1 MWYTIDG
8 DGMNKKIRFDRVIIF
23 FVAAIIVAFVCFY
36 TILNLF
42 KGVNNIFT
50 SKEMFVASNYLT
62 VPLYD
67 LNYNKVDELIR
78 GTKVIILADKNVNN
92 NVEYYKISYNK
103 KEYFVLAA
111 ALVEELKEVVLEKE
125 MFVRT
130 PLTLYE
136 SIDDIKIKGMV
147 EKGEKLEILGY
158 NKLNDDGSV
167 DIYKVKY
174 GEQEGYVYSKYL
186 VASEEESLKN
196 YDEDG
201 IYQIHK
207 KRGDSWGGGDA
218 ANLDY
223 YPYEKPK
230 FENNVMPSEVRSLYM
245 NAGVINNVD
254 KYIDLAKKSGINA
267 IVVDI
272 KDNTSPAYPANAM
285 KEYSPTNYDKAINSY
300 DEYKNAIKK
309 IKDAGLYAIGRITV
323 FKDSYYSKD
332 HPEDTIIDTAT
343 GNSYNHDG
351 SYWPSAYNRDVWE
364 FNVSL
369 AIESVKEMGFNEI
382 QFDYVRF
389 PDRVGSLEDAGK
401 ISYNN
406 TYKEDKAEAIQR
418 FVMYACD
425 EIHKYNAYVSIDVFG
440 EAAHTYVTAYGQY
453 WPAISNVADV
463 ISGMPYRDH
472 FYKYEYGFET
482 PVWTIPY
489 DLLNLWGEDFV
500 TKRQEEIPTPAIVRT
515 WIQVYDTSKS
525 PATHYDSSMVAKQ
538 ISGLYDA
545 GLTGGFMTWN
555 GSSSLEKYNEV
566 SSAFGKEY

>member
-1 MWYTIDG
+1 MKH
-8 DGMNKKIRFDRVIIF
+8 KKVKIKIGRVIV
-23 FVAAIIVAFVCFY
+23 FVIAVLVVSFICF
-36 TILNLF
+36 TILKFLF
-42 KGVNNIFT
+42 KGVSNLVFND
-50 SKEMFVASNYLT
+50 EMYVASNTLS

-67 LNYNKVDELIR
+67 MNYNEVDKINRGSKV
-78 GTKVIILADKNVNN
+78 TILQDKIMNN
-92 NVEYYKISYNK
+92 DQEYYKVNYQKVDYYILSSNLV
-103 KEYFVLAA
+103 KE
-111 ALVEELKEVVLEKE
+111 EKEVVLEKE
-125 MFVRT
+125 MYVRT
-130 PLTLYE
+130 ALTLYE
-136 SIDDIKIKGMV
+136 NLDSIKIKGLIK
-147 EKGEKLEILGY
+147 KGNKVEILDHDF
-158 NKLNDDGSV
+158 LNEDGSV
-167 DIYKVKY
+167 NMYKVKY
-174 GEQEGYVYSKYL
+174 NNEEGYVYGKYL
-186 VASEEESLKN
+186 VNDEESALAN
-196 YDEDG
+196 YDEEG

-230 FENNVMPSEVRSLYM
+230 FENNVMPDEVRALYM
-245 NAGVINNVD
+245 NAGVVNNVD
-254 KYIDLAKKSGINA
+254 SYIELAKKSGINA

-300 DEYKNAIKK
+300 DGYKNAIKK

-343 GNSYNHDG
+343 GESYNHDG

-364 FNVSL
+364 FNVAL

-406 TYKEDKAEAIQR
+406 TYEEDKAEAIQR

-425 EIHKYNAYVSIDVFG
+425 EIHKHSAYVSIDVFG

-453 WPAISNVADV
+453 WAAISNVADV
-463 ISGMPYRDH
+463 ISGMPYPDH
-472 FYKYEYGFET
+472 FGKYEYGFTT

-500 TKRQEEIPTPAIVRT
+500 MKRQNEIPTPAVVRT

-525 PATHYDSSMVAKQ
+525 PATHYDSDMISKQ

-555 GSSSLEKYNEV
+555 GGSSLEKYKEV